1 MNVGGMQAP
10 AALYPPWLRVPPTPM
25 NIIAKVATVLAIILK
40 AILPELLERMR
51 KARSVNQV
59 GGGEETKKAVNDDV
73 IDQIEK
79 KP

>member
-1 MNVGGMQAP
+1 MS
-10 AALYPPWLRVPPTPM
+10 
-25 NIIAKVATVLAIILK
+25 IITKIATVVAIILK

-59 GGGEETKKAVNDDV
+59 GGGEETKKAVNEDV
-73 IDQIEK
+73 INQIEK